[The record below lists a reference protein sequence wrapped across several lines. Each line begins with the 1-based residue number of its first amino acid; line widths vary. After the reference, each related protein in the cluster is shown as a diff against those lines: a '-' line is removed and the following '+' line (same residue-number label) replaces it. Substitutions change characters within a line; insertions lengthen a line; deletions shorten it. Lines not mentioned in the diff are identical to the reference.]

1 MEEAIAVEA
10 AGLENA
16 NIEINAVEAAGLEN
30 EAIAPQGLSYT
41 CMADGRSEEH
51 TSELQSQ

>member
-10 AGLENA
+10 AGLENS
-16 NIEINAVEAAGLEN
+16 NIEINAIEAAGLEN

-41 CMADGRSEEH
+41 CMADGCGFR
-51 TSELQSQ
+51 TPI